1 MTATGSLILFMPFG
15 LNEHTCDCGLTNLC
29 YYLLPLHFL
38 LGAVVGV
45 VRCVAGGDG
54 GSLLG
59 LFRMVGH
66 VLVEVGQTQAVDIV
80 GERSEA
86 TPKRQRDVRTAQ
98 VAVVDDIVNLQ
109 VRI

>member
-15 LNEHTCDCGLTNLC
+15 LNKHTCDCGLTNLC

-59 LFRMVGH
+59 LF
-66 VLVEVGQTQAVDIV
+66 LIKSQAA
-80 GERSEA
+80 GSAGSA
-86 TPKRQRDVRTAQ
+86 TYGSSTVAQ
-98 VAVVDDIVNLQ
+98 Q
-109 VRI
+109 